1 MEIIMK
7 NELMTYNRAIKLAK
21 EIYLNIDSSTGEILG
36 EPAQLNPIQLS
47 AIEKLCNPSAD
58 DLKMMKN
65 VNANHPPRRGF
76 PWSEKED
83 ASLIIAFNKETSMSD
98 IASSHLRSQIAILA
112 RLDKLGLIILE
123 KTIPNYTYVKQAPC
137 IRHN

>member
-1 MEIIMK
+1 MENIMK
-7 NELMTYNRAIKLAK
+7 NELMTYNRAVELAK
-21 EIYLNIDSSTGEILG
+21 EIYLNIDAATGELLDK
-36 EPAQLNPIQLS
+36 PVQLNPIQLS
-47 AIEKLCNPSAD
+47 AIEKLCNPSVD

-65 VNANHPPRRGF
+65 VNGNHPPRRGF
-76 PWSEKED
+76 PWSDKED
-83 ASLIIAFNKETSMSD
+83 ASLIIAFNKETSISD

>member
-1 MEIIMK
+1 MENIMK
-7 NELMTYNRAIKLAK
+7 NELMTYNRAVELAK
-21 EIYLNIDSSTGEILG
+21 EIYLNIDAATGELLDK
-36 EPAQLNPIQLS
+36 PVQLNPIQLS
-47 AIEKLCNPSAD
+47 AIEKLCNPSVD

-76 PWSEKED
+76 PWSDKED
-83 ASLIIAFNKETSMSD
+83 ANLIIAFNKETSISD

-112 RLDKLGLIILE
+112 RLDKHGLIILE
-123 KTIPNYTYVKQAPC
+123 KATPSYTYVKQASC

>member
-1 MEIIMK
+1 MENIMK
-7 NELMTYNRAIKLAK
+7 NELMTYNRAVDLAK
-21 EIYLNIDSSTGEILG
+21 EIYLNIHSSTGEILG
-36 EPAQLNPIQLS
+36 EPVQLNPIQLS
-47 AIEKLCNPSAD
+47 AIETLCSPSVD

-65 VNANHPPRRGF
+65 VNGNHPPRRGF
-76 PWSEKED
+76 PWSDKED
-83 ASLIIAFNKETSMSD
+83 ANLIIAFNKETSISD

>member
-1 MEIIMK
+1 MENIMK
-7 NELMTYNRAIKLAK
+7 NELMTYNRAVELAK

-36 EPAQLNPIQLS
+36 EPVQLNPIQLS
-47 AIEKLCNPSAD
+47 AIETLCNPSVD

-65 VNANHPPRRGF
+65 VNGNHPPRRGF
-76 PWSEKED
+76 PWSDKED
-83 ASLIIAFNKETSMSD
+83 ANLIIAFNKETSISD

-123 KTIPNYTYVKQAPC
+123 RTIPNYTYVKQAPC

>member
-1 MEIIMK
+1 MK
-7 NELMTYNRAIKLAK
+7 NELMTYNRAVELAK
-21 EIYLNIDSSTGEILG
+21 EIYLNIDAATGELLDK
-36 EPAQLNPIQLS
+36 PVQLNPIQLS
-47 AIEKLCNPSAD
+47 AIEKLCNPSVD

-65 VNANHPPRRGF
+65 VNGNHPPRRGF
-76 PWSEKED
+76 PWSDKED
-83 ASLIIAFNKETSMSD
+83 ANLIIAFNKETSISD